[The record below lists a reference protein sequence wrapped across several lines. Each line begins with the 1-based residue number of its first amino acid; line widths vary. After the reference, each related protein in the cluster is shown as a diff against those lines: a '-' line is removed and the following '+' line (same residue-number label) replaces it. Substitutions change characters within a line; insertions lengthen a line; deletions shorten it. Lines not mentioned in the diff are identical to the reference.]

1 MDGFF
6 MHGQNVADKAPPEKK
21 GCEDVY
27 EKGFKVEP
35 GFDMTTFNMLYPCL
49 KAVDKPA
56 PEGTVAIIPPIDPG
70 RWRKAMKNSPLYD
83 KKGILTPA
91 APDGIYTWII
101 YSTSGNK
108 LFVATPVKDAFE
120 IGVKHGV
127 TVTRVSAKRVH
138 AAGELRKVGSEVVS
152 FNIQS
157 GTYMRPWLESRKAE
171 DPTCSRSALED
182 HIEGV
187 VKELFPGAVFQ
198 TTPFVSGEPD
208 KATLETYHKK
218 GFMLADVS
226 GQTYDQCVATI
237 AKLRKRQYDFKFGG
251 TRRRRRRRYTRR
263 R

>member
-1 MDGFF
+1 MDEDF
-6 MHGQNVADKAPPEKK
+6 MRRGDLPPPKEK

-49 KAVDKPA
+49 KATDKPA
-56 PEGTVAIIPPIDPG
+56 PQGTVAVIPPID
-70 RWRKAMKNSPLYD
+70 RETLKKAMGNSPLYD
-83 KKGILTPA
+83 KTGILTPA

-101 YSTSGNK
+101 YSTSGTK

-127 TVTRVSAKRVH
+127 TVTRVGAKRVH
-138 AAGELRKVGSEVVS
+138 AAGELRKVGTIVS

-157 GTYMRPWLESRKAE
+157 GTYMRPWLESRKAN
-171 DPTCSRSALED
+171 DPSCSRSALED

-187 VKELFPGAVFQ
+187 VKELFPTAVFQ
-198 TTPFVSGEPD
+198 TTPFETGEPD
-208 KATLETYHKK
+208 KAMLESYRKK

-251 TRRRRRRRYTRR
+251 TRRRRRRYTRR